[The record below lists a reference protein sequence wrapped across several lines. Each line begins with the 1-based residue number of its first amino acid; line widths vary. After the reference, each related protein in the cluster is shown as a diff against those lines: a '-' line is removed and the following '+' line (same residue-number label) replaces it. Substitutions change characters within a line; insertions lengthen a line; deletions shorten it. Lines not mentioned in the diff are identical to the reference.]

1 MDILITVGIFPPD
14 IGGPASFVPKIS
26 KYLINK
32 GHNIK
37 IICLS
42 DKEHLDYKDEFSVI
56 RINRNLPII
65 SRWFKTIVKI
75 YNVSKKSDLIFVNG
89 LGTEATIANLF
100 SRKKVIR
107 KIVGDP
113 VWERVYNK
121 KLINESFDDFQENK
135 HGIFISL
142 QKIIRNWSINK
153 SNLIITPSQ
162 HLKTFINKIGVD
174 NKILVINNGVTIQ
187 ETNNKVFQNRII
199 QLLVIS
205 RLVTQKNI
213 DSIIKA
219 VKVME
224 NEGIILNIVGD
235 GSEINNLKNLV
246 ENYELEEKVNFIG
259 KIENAK
265 LNEYL
270 SNADIF
276 VQASNYE
283 GLPHSILE
291 AINYEIPIL
300 STEVGGCSVLLNKGE
315 RGYIIPL
322 PISETGI
329 SDGIR
334 TIINNKKE
342 AMSKAKVAK
351 EFLNQQHNFNMNADI
366 YHLVIPISEINII
379 HETTQGPFKANS
391 SLIPSWTFSE
401 NGKSIV
407 SSIRTQ
413 IQKEEN

>member
-32 GHNIK
+32 GHNVK

-187 ETNNKVFQNRII
+187 ETNNKVFQNSII
-199 QLLVIS
+199 QLLVVS

-246 ENYELEEKVNFIG
+246 ENYELKEKVNFIG

-351 EFLNQQHNFNMNADI
+351 EFLNQQHNFNMNAAI
-366 YHLVIPISEINII
+366 YHENIN
-379 HETTQGPFKANS
+379 EMVN
-391 SLIPSWTFSE
+391 
-401 NGKSIV
+401 
-407 SSIRTQ
+407 
-413 IQKEEN
+413 

>member
-32 GHNIK
+32 GHNVK

-65 SRWFKTIVKI
+65 SRWVKTIVKI

-187 ETNNKVFQNRII
+187 ETNNKVFQNSII
-199 QLLVIS
+199 QLLVVS

-246 ENYELEEKVNFIG
+246 ENYELKEKVNFIG

-366 YHLVIPISEINII
+366 YHENIN
-379 HETTQGPFKANS
+379 EMVN
-391 SLIPSWTFSE
+391 
-401 NGKSIV
+401 
-407 SSIRTQ
+407 
-413 IQKEEN
+413 

>member
-187 ETNNKVFQNRII
+187 ETNNKVFQNSII
-199 QLLVIS
+199 QLLVVS

-366 YHLVIPISEINII
+366 YHENIN
-379 HETTQGPFKANS
+379 EMVN
-391 SLIPSWTFSE
+391 
-401 NGKSIV
+401 
-407 SSIRTQ
+407 
-413 IQKEEN
+413 

>member
-187 ETNNKVFQNRII
+187 ETNNKVFQNSII
-199 QLLVIS
+199 QLLVVS

-351 EFLNQQHNFNMNADI
+351 EFLNQQHNFNMNAAI
-366 YHLVIPISEINII
+366 YHENIN
-379 HETTQGPFKANS
+379 EMVN
-391 SLIPSWTFSE
+391 
-401 NGKSIV
+401 
-407 SSIRTQ
+407 
-413 IQKEEN
+413 

>member
-366 YHLVIPISEINII
+366 YHENIN
-379 HETTQGPFKANS
+379 EMFN
-391 SLIPSWTFSE
+391 
-401 NGKSIV
+401 
-407 SSIRTQ
+407 
-413 IQKEEN
+413 

>member
-276 VQASNYE
+276 VQASTYE

-366 YHLVIPISEINII
+366 YHENIN
-379 HETTQGPFKANS
+379 EMFN
-391 SLIPSWTFSE
+391 
-401 NGKSIV
+401 
-407 SSIRTQ
+407 
-413 IQKEEN
+413 

>member
-187 ETNNKVFQNRII
+187 ETNNKVFQNSII
-199 QLLVIS
+199 QLLVVS

-270 SNADIF
+270 RSADIF
-276 VQASNYE
+276 IQASNYE

-351 EFLNQQHNFNMNADI
+351 EFLNQQHNFNMNAAI
-366 YHLVIPISEINII
+366 YHENIN
-379 HETTQGPFKANS
+379 EMVN
-391 SLIPSWTFSE
+391 
-401 NGKSIV
+401 
-407 SSIRTQ
+407 
-413 IQKEEN
+413 

>member
-329 SDGIR
+329 SEGIR

-351 EFLNQQHNFNMNADI
+351 EFLNQQYNFNMNADI
-366 YHLVIPISEINII
+366 YHENIN
-379 HETTQGPFKANS
+379 EMFN
-391 SLIPSWTFSE
+391 
-401 NGKSIV
+401 
-407 SSIRTQ
+407 
-413 IQKEEN
+413 

>member
-32 GHNIK
+32 GHNVK

-366 YHLVIPISEINII
+366 YHENIN
-379 HETTQGPFKANS
+379 EMVN
-391 SLIPSWTFSE
+391 
-401 NGKSIV
+401 
-407 SSIRTQ
+407 
-413 IQKEEN
+413 

>member
-162 HLKTFINKIGVD
+162 HLKAFINKIGVD
-174 NKILVINNGVTIQ
+174 NKTLVINNGVTIQ
-187 ETNNKVFQNRII
+187 KTNNKVFQNSII
-199 QLLVIS
+199 QLLVVS

-276 VQASNYE
+276 IQASNYE

-334 TIINNKKE
+334 RIINNKKE

-366 YHLVIPISEINII
+366 YHENIN
-379 HETTQGPFKANS
+379 EMFN
-391 SLIPSWTFSE
+391 
-401 NGKSIV
+401 
-407 SSIRTQ
+407 
-413 IQKEEN
+413 

>member
-32 GHNIK
+32 GHNVK

-351 EFLNQQHNFNMNADI
+351 EFLND
-366 YHLVIPISEINII
+366 
-379 HETTQGPFKANS
+379 
-391 SLIPSWTFSE
+391 
-401 NGKSIV
+401 
-407 SSIRTQ
+407 
-413 IQKEEN
+413 

>member
-14 IGGPASFVPKIS
+14 IGGPASFVPKIA

-32 GHNIK
+32 GHNVK

-42 DKEHLDYKDEFSVI
+42 DKEHLTYKDDINVI
-56 RINRNLPII
+56 RINRSSPII
-65 SRWFKTIVKI
+65 FRWLKTIVKI
-75 YNVSKKSDLIFVNG
+75 YSNSKKSDLIFVNG
-89 LGTEATIANLF
+89 LGTETTIANLF
-100 SRKKVIR
+100 IRKKVIR

-121 KLINESFDDFQENK
+121 NLIDESFDDFQENN
-135 HGIFISL
+135 HGLSISL

-213 DSIIKA
+213 DLIIKA

-366 YHLVIPISEINII
+366 YHENIN
-379 HETTQGPFKANS
+379 EMFN
-391 SLIPSWTFSE
+391 
-401 NGKSIV
+401 
-407 SSIRTQ
+407 
-413 IQKEEN
+413 

>member
-32 GHNIK
+32 GHNVK

-187 ETNNKVFQNRII
+187 ETNNKVFQNSII
-199 QLLVIS
+199 QLLVVS

-246 ENYELEEKVNFIG
+246 ENYDLKEKVNFIG

-265 LNEYL
+265 LNKYL

-366 YHLVIPISEINII
+366 YHENIN
-379 HETTQGPFKANS
+379 EMVN
-391 SLIPSWTFSE
+391 
-401 NGKSIV
+401 
-407 SSIRTQ
+407 
-413 IQKEEN
+413 